1 MQFQYLTDRLIL
13 KVLSAQDAPMVYQFY
28 LQNQNFLEPF
38 EPARPNNF
46 YSESFHYSNL
56 SYEYRGFLN
65 MSYLRYWLFTKE
77 NPDTPIGTFCF
88 SNIIRGAFQKCTLG
102 YKLGKSYCHL
112 GYMQEA
118 ISYIIPHVFKD
129 LKLHRIEAYV
139 QPENQ
144 PSVNLLSRLGFKEEG
159 YLASYAQICGEW
171 KDHLVFSLIF
181 PFNSN
186 SQ

>member
-1 MQFQYLTDRLIL
+1 MQFQYQTDRLIL

-46 YSESFHYSNL
+46 YSESFHHSNL

-112 GYMQEA
+112 GDMQEA
-118 ISYIIPHVFKD
+118 ISHIIPHVFKD